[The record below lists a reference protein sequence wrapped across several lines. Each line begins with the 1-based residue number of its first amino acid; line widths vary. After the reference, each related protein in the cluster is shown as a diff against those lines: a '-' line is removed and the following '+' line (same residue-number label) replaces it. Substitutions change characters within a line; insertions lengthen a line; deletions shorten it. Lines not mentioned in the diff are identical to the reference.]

1 MLSQDIEARNNGGK
15 ALVMRIWIIAA
26 LFVTGIVGIVAGTA
40 AGSSP
45 DSYVSASDVV
55 SVPLVDIGW
64 D

>member
-1 MLSQDIEARNNGGK
+1 
-15 ALVMRIWIIAA
+15 MRIWIIAA